1 MYVVVD
7 VAAFSVQH
15 FNQVS
20 KYVGSFDFVDQLIMA
35 SINSHL
41 LSYQTKISCMSIV
54 FRSEKFLSAEST
66 FVLQGSIESFH
77 EKLMLKDVGF

>member
-54 FRSEKFLSAEST
+54 SEKFLSAEST